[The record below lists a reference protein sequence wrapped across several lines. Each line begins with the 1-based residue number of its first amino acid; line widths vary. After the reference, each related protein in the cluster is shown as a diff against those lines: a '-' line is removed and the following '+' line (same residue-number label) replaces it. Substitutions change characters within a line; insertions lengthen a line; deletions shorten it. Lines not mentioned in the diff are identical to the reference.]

1 MRYAL
6 TVISASLA
14 FVTATAAVTPVN
26 IINFAFSPQTVVISK
41 GEAVR
46 WTNLEQV
53 IHTATSDTG
62 IWDSGDLKYGKSYS
76 YKFRKTG
83 IYPYHCKYHLF
94 MRGTVRVTETA
105 VAPSSLG
112 RVKALFR

>member
-1 MRYAL
+1 MRCTL
-6 TVISASLA
+6 TATAASLA
-14 FVTATAAVTPVN
+14 FVTATAAVTQVN
-26 IINFAFSPQTVVISK
+26 IIDFAFSPQTVIIPK

-53 IHTATSDTG
+53 IHTATSDAG
-62 IWDSGDLKYGKSYS
+62 IWDSGDLKYRKSYS

-83 IYPYHCKYHLF
+83 IYTYYCKYYLF
-94 MRGTVRVTETA
+94 MRGTIHVTETA